1 MRQPLLGFFCGAR
14 ACFLP
19 MRTLPFIA
27 LSLTIAAGCGA
38 GGAGGDDDIGG
49 AGSSAGTTS
58 APGEF
63 PSKLTFPVPLGPID
77 LGAQVEVLVQATPP
91 GVYRVRFSLPT
102 NNGDPRDAILAASE
116 ADTSPAGSVSV
127 LLTAPSSPAE
137 FDLRASVG
145 NQVAETLRV
154 TAVEPDTA
162 TLIANPVPLGH
173 RQPKTWVATVH
184 ENKTCDQVPGIP
196 PEDGLHMAFAG
207 ISDAPVIMGVKTGV
221 PLAVVLRSSYNMGGC
236 ATVEMLP
243 PEASD
248 TPRVVDV
255 QVLDRPVDL
264 AASNVSLTLGVADPQ
279 ATWSAVLGDAQSK
292 ALAALD
298 GFPDKERA
306 DVDTLLAGMRDEL
319 SGSARDSFSSARSA
333 ESWDT
338 LVGQHWGSATK
349 LTDLI
354 NGWLTAGK
362 AKLLVT
368 DNVFAGRLMPNVET
382 GKPDDADLQFDGIV
396 GIPPAEAGFV
406 SPADVSWSAGPDDT
420 ILLSTHFYFFSSTLL
435 TRLAQT
441 DVLLASPGAGS
452 MGAALAT
459 ALDCS
464 ALGNELAAAGTDPQL
479 AFSGCNADCLSALCT
494 SALETVWLRARNATA
509 VTPVTI
515 DVAASG
521 EGRVGDSAELAGIKG
536 NWVGQLVSDDAAVP
550 TTTGGLLEAG
560 ELPLEP

>member
-1 MRQPLLGFFCGAR
+1 
-14 ACFLP
+14 

-38 GGAGGDDDIGG
+38 GGAMDGNDIGPIG
-49 AGSSAGTTS
+49 GSAGTGS

-63 PSKLTFPVPLGPID
+63 PTKLTFPVPLPPID
-77 LGAQVEVLVQATPP
+77 LGAQVEILVQATPP

-102 NNGDPRDAILAASE
+102 NDGDPRDAILAISE
-116 ADTSPAGSVSV
+116 ADTSPAGTVSV

-145 NQVAETLRV
+145 GKVAETLRV
-154 TAVEPDTA
+154 SAVEADTG

-173 RQPKTWVATVH
+173 RIAKTWVATVH
-184 ENKTCDQVPGIP
+184 ENKTCDKVRGIP
-196 PEDGLHMAFAG
+196 PEDGTHMAFAG
-207 ISDAPVIMGVKTGV
+207 AMDAPELKGVMTGV
-221 PLAVVLRSSYNMGGC
+221 PLAVVLRSGYFMGGC
-236 ATVEMLP
+236 ATVDMLP

-255 QVLDRPVDL
+255 QVLDRPIDL
-264 AASNVSLTLGVADPQ
+264 AASNVSVTLGVAEPE
-279 ATWSAVLGDAQSK
+279 ATWSAVLGDAHVK

-298 GFPDKERA
+298 GFPDKERT

-319 SGSARDSFSSARSA
+319 SGSARDSFSNARSA
-333 ESWDT
+333 ESWDA
-338 LVGQHWGSATK
+338 LVGQRWGSATK
-349 LTDLI
+349 LTDLV
-354 NGWLTAGK
+354 GSWLTAGK

-368 DNVFAGRLMPNVET
+368 DNVFAGRLLPNVET
-382 GKPDDADLQFDGIV
+382 GKPDDADLLFDGIV

-441 DVLLASPGAGS
+441 DVLLAYPGAGS
-452 MGAALAT
+452 VGAALAT

-464 ALGNELAAAGTDPQL
+464 ALGAELAGAGTDPQL
-479 AFSGCNADCLSALCT
+479 AFSGCDANCLTSLCT
-494 SALETVWLRARNATA
+494 NALENVWQRARNATA
-509 VTPVTI
+509 VTPVAI
-515 DVAASG
+515 DVAATG

-536 NWVGQLVSDDAAVP
+536 NWVGQLVNGEAVP

-560 ELPLEP
+560 ELPLDQP